1 MIQPHG
7 GKLIDRTLEGKRK
20 DAALA
25 AAGRMPRLTVEAET
39 VSDLENIATG
49 VYSPLQGFLGEAD
62 FKSVLAGS
70 RLSSDVPWTVPIVL
84 DADEAAAGKLKIGDE
99 VLLAAED
106 GRPVAVL
113 HLEEK
118 YGCDRGETAE
128 KVFGT
133 RDPAHPGVAKVLG
146 LKDVLLAGPIDLIE
160 ASPTPFDRW
169 KLAPK
174 ETRVLFESKGW
185 RTVVAFQTRNTPH
198 LGHEYLQ
205 KAALTFTDGLF
216 INPVI
221 GKKKKGDFKDEV
233 ILASYEE
240 AIRRY
245 YVKDRTAL
253 AILQMEMRYAGPR
266 EAIHHAILRKNF
278 GCTHIIIGRDHAGV
292 GSYYAPF
299 AAQDIFEAFPDLGI
313 APMFFRSFSWC
324 RTCGAVV
331 NEKIC
336 PHPPAEHVQFS
347 GTKIRDLLVKGECP
361 PAELMR
367 PEVAEVIMRF
377 KEPFND

>member
-7 GKLIDRTLEGKRK
+7 GKLVDRVLTDKKR
-20 DAALA
+20 DAALTG
-25 AAGRMPRLTVEAET
+25 AGRLARLTVDSEI

-49 VYSPLQGFLGEAD
+49 VYSPLEGFLGEAD
-62 FKSVLAGS
+62 FRSVLAGS
-70 RLSSDVPWTVPIVL
+70 RLRSDVAWTVPIVL

-106 GRPVAVL
+106 GRPVAIL

-118 YGCDRGETAE
+118 YGYDKGETAE

-133 RDPAHPGVAKVLG
+133 RDPAHPGVAKVLKM
-146 LKDVLLAGPIDLIE
+146 KDVLLAGPIDLIE
-160 ASPTPFDRW
+160 ITPTPFDRW

-174 ETRVLFESKGW
+174 ETRVLFEAKGW
-185 RTVVAFQTRNTPH
+185 KTVVGFQTRNTPH
-198 LGHEYLQ
+198 LGHEYVQ

-221 GKKKKGDFKDEV
+221 GRKKKGDFKDEI

-240 AIRRY
+240 ALRRY
-245 YVKDRTAL
+245 YVKERTAM

-278 GCTHIIIGRDHAGV
+278 GCTHIIIGRDHAGRRIV
-292 GSYYAPF
+292 LRSIRRPGHLRRLPRPGHRADVLPVVQLVQDLRRGRQREDLPAPAGRAHPVQRHEDPRSPGERRVP
-299 AAQDIFEAFPDLGI
+299 AA
-313 APMFFRSFSWC
+313 
-324 RTCGAVV
+324 GAHASGGGRRHHALQG
-331 NEKIC
+331 
-336 PHPPAEHVQFS
+336 PVQ
-347 GTKIRDLLVKGECP
+347 
-361 PAELMR
+361 
-367 PEVAEVIMRF
+367 
-377 KEPFND
+377 

>member
-7 GKLIDRTLEGKRK
+7 GKLIDRLLTGKAREE
-20 DAALA
+20 ALA
-25 AAGRMPRLTVEAET
+25 RAPRLPRIVVDSEI
-39 VSDLENIATG
+39 VSDVENIATG
-49 VYSPLQGFLGEAD
+49 VYSPLEGFLGEAD
-62 FKSVLAGS
+62 FGGVLEAS
-70 RLSSDVPWTVPIVL
+70 RLASDVAWTIPIVL
-84 DADEAAAGKLKIGDE
+84 DTDKETAAGLKPGAE

-106 GRPVAVL
+106 GRPVAIL
-113 HLEEK
+113 HLREK
-118 YGCDRGETAE
+118 FGIDRAKTAE

-133 RDPAHPGVAKVLG
+133 GDPAHPGVAKVLAM
-146 LKDVLLAGPIDLIE
+146 KDVLLAGPVDLLE
-160 ASPTPFDRW
+160 VTPTPFDRW
-169 KLAPK
+169 KLSPK
-174 ETRVLFESKGW
+174 ETRVLFEAKGW
-185 RTVVAFQTRNTPH
+185 RTVVGFQTRNTPH
-198 LGHEYLQ
+198 LGHEYVQ

-221 GKKKKGDFKDEV
+221 GRKKKGDFKDEV

-240 AIRRY
+240 AIGRY
-245 YVKDRTAL
+245 YRKDRTAM

-299 AAQDIFEAFPDLGI
+299 AAQDVFEAFPDLGI
-313 APMFFRSFSWC
+313 VPMFFRSFSYC
-324 RTCGAVV
+324 RKCASVV

-336 PHPPAEHVQFS
+336 PHPPADHVQFS

-367 PEVAEVIMRF
+367 PEVAEVIMAF
-377 KEPFND
+377 KDPFNE

>member
-7 GKLIDRTLEGKRK
+7 GKLVDRVLAGKKKGEALGR
-20 DAALA
+20 AARL
-25 AAGRMPRLTVEAET
+25 PRLVIDSEL
-39 VSDLENIATG
+39 VSDVENIATG
-49 VYSPLQGFLGEAD
+49 VYSPLEGFLGERD
-62 FKSVLAGS
+62 FLSVLSGM
-70 RLSSDVPWTVPIVL
+70 RLESDIPWTVPIVL
-84 DADEAAAGKLKIGDE
+84 DTDKETAARLKPGEE

-106 GRPVAVL
+106 GRPVALL

-118 YGCDRGETAE
+118 YTYDKGETAE
-128 KVFGT
+128 KVFAT

-146 LKDVLLAGPIDLIE
+146 LKDVLLAGPVDLIE
-160 ASPTPFDRW
+160 AVPTPFDRY

-174 ETRVLFESKGW
+174 ETRVLFEAKGW
-185 RTVVAFQTRNTPH
+185 RTVVGFQTRNTPH
-198 LGHEYLQ
+198 IGHEYVQ

-221 GKKKKGDFKDEV
+221 GRKKKGDFKDEV

-240 AIRRY
+240 AIRLY
-245 YVKDRTAL
+245 YLKDRTAM

-292 GSYYAPF
+292 GSYYPPF

-313 APMFFRSFSWC
+313 TPMFFRSFSYC
-324 RTCGAVV
+324 KRCGSVV
-331 NEKIC
+331 NEKTC
-336 PHPPAEHVQFS
+336 PHPPADHIQFS

-367 PEVAEVIMRF
+367 PEVAEVIMGF
-377 KEPFND
+377 KEPFNE

>member
-7 GKLIDRTLEGKRK
+7 GKLVDRVLSGKKR
-20 DAALA
+20 DEALA
-25 AAGRMPRLTVEAET
+25 RATRLPRLVIDSEL
-39 VSDLENIATG
+39 VSDVENIAAG
-49 VYSPLQGFLGEAD
+49 VYSPLEGFLGEAD
-62 FKSVLAGS
+62 FHGVLAGM
-70 RLSSDVPWTVPIVL
+70 RLQNDVPWTVPIVL
-84 DADEAAAGKLKIGDE
+84 DTDRETAARLKTGEE
-99 VLLAAED
+99 VLLAGED
-106 GRPVAVL
+106 GRPVALL
-113 HLEEK
+113 HLQEK
-118 YGCDRGETAE
+118 YAYDKGETAD

-146 LKDVLLAGPIDLIE
+146 MKDILLAGPVDLIDVT
-160 ASPTPFDRW
+160 PTPFDRY
-169 KLAPK
+169 KLTPK
-174 ETRVLFESKGW
+174 ETRVLFEAKGW
-185 RTVVAFQTRNTPH
+185 RTVVGFQTRNTPH
-198 LGHEYLQ
+198 IGHEYVQ

-221 GKKKKGDFKDEV
+221 GRKKKGDFKDEV

-240 AIRRY
+240 AIRHY
-245 YVKDRTAL
+245 YLKERTAM

-292 GSYYAPF
+292 GSYYPPF

-313 APMFFRSFSWC
+313 APMFFRSFSYC
-324 RTCGAVV
+324 KKCGSVV

-336 PHPPAEHVQFS
+336 PHPPADHIQFS
-347 GTKIRDLLVKGECP
+347 GTKIRDLLVKGEYP

-377 KEPFND
+377 KDPFNE

>member
-7 GKLIDRTLEGKRK
+7 GKLVDRVLSGKKR
-20 DAALA
+20 DEALA
-25 AAGRMPRLTVEAET
+25 RVARLPRLAIDSEL
-39 VSDLENIATG
+39 VSDVENIAVG
-49 VYSPLQGFLGEAD
+49 VYSPLEGFLGEAD
-62 FKSVLAGS
+62 FRGVLAGM
-70 RLSSDVPWTVPIVL
+70 RLQNDVPWTVPIVL
-84 DADEAAAGKLKIGDE
+84 DTDRETAARLKTGEEI
-99 VLLAAED
+99 LLAAED
-106 GRPVAVL
+106 GRPVALL
-113 HLEEK
+113 HLQEK
-118 YGCDRGETAE
+118 YAYDKGETAD

-146 LKDVLLAGPIDLIE
+146 MKDILLAGPVDLIDVT
-160 ASPTPFDRW
+160 PTPFDRY
-169 KLAPK
+169 KLTPK
-174 ETRVLFESKGW
+174 ETRVLFEAKGW
-185 RTVVAFQTRNTPH
+185 RTVVGFQTRNTPH
-198 LGHEYLQ
+198 LGHEYVQ

-221 GKKKKGDFKDEV
+221 GRKKKGDFKDEV

-240 AIRRY
+240 AIRHY
-245 YVKDRTAL
+245 YLKERTVM

-292 GSYYAPF
+292 GSYYPPF

-313 APMFFRSFSWC
+313 APMFFRSFSYC
-324 RTCGAVV
+324 KKCGSVV

-336 PHPPAEHVQFS
+336 PHPPADQIQFS
-347 GTKIRDLLVKGECP
+347 GTKIRDLLVKGEYP

-377 KEPFND
+377 KDPFNE

>member
-7 GKLIDRTLEGKRK
+7 GKLIDRVLSGKKR
-20 DAALA
+20 DEALALA
-25 AAGRMPRLTVEAET
+25 ARLPRLVIDSEL
-39 VSDLENIATG
+39 VSDVENIAVG
-49 VYSPLQGFLGEAD
+49 VYSPLEGFLGEAD
-62 FKSVLAGS
+62 FRGVLANM
-70 RLSSDVPWTVPIVL
+70 RLRTDVPWTVPIVL
-84 DADEAAAGKLKIGDE
+84 DTDREIAAGLKTGEE
-99 VLLAAED
+99 VLLTAED
-106 GRPVAVL
+106 GRPVALL
-113 HLEEK
+113 HLQEK
-118 YGCDRGETAE
+118 YAYDKGETAD

-146 LKDVLLAGPIDLIE
+146 MKDILLAGPVDLIDVT
-160 ASPTPFDRW
+160 PTPFDRY
-169 KLAPK
+169 KLTPK
-174 ETRVLFESKGW
+174 ETRVLFEAKGW
-185 RTVVAFQTRNTPH
+185 RTVVGFQTRNTPH
-198 LGHEYLQ
+198 LGHEYVQ

-221 GKKKKGDFKDEV
+221 GRKKKGDFKDEV

-240 AIRRY
+240 AIRLY
-245 YVKDRTAL
+245 YLKERTAM

-292 GSYYAPF
+292 GSYYPPF

-313 APMFFRSFSWC
+313 APMFFRSFSYC
-324 RTCGAVV
+324 KKCGSVV

-336 PHPPAEHVQFS
+336 PHPPADHIQFS
-347 GTKIRDLLVKGECP
+347 GTKIRDLLVKGEYP

-377 KEPFND
+377 KDPFNE

>member
-7 GKLIDRTLEGKRK
+7 GKLVDRVLSGKKR
-20 DAALA
+20 DEALA
-25 AAGRMPRLTVEAET
+25 RAARLPRLLMDSEL
-39 VSDLENIATG
+39 VSDVENIATG
-49 VYSPLQGFLGEAD
+49 VYSPLEGFLGAED
-62 FKSVLAGS
+62 YRSVLAGM
-70 RLSSDVPWTVPIVL
+70 RLRNDIPWTVPIVL
-84 DADEAAAGKLKIGDE
+84 DTDRETAAGLKTGED

-106 GRPVAVL
+106 GRPVALL

-118 YGCDRGETAE
+118 YGYDKGETVE

-146 LKDVLLAGPIDLIE
+146 MKDVLLAGPVDLIDVT
-160 ASPTPFDRW
+160 PTPFDRY
-169 KLAPK
+169 KLTPK
-174 ETRVLFESKGW
+174 ETRVLFEAKGW
-185 RTVVAFQTRNTPH
+185 RTVVGFQTRNTPH
-198 LGHEYLQ
+198 LGHEYVQ

-221 GKKKKGDFKDEV
+221 GRKKKGDFKDEV

-240 AIRRY
+240 AIRHY
-245 YVKDRTAL
+245 YLKERTAM

-266 EAIHHAILRKNF
+266 EAIHHAIIRKNF

-292 GSYYAPF
+292 GSYYPPF

-313 APMFFRSFSWC
+313 APMFFRSFSHC
-324 RTCGAVV
+324 KKCGSVV

-336 PHPPAEHVQFS
+336 PHPPADHIQFS
-347 GTKIRDLLVKGECP
+347 GTKLRDLLVKGEYP

-377 KEPFND
+377 KDPFNE

>member
-7 GKLIDRTLEGKRK
+7 GRLVDRVLKGKTK
-20 DAALA
+20 DEALA
-25 AAGRMPRLTVEAET
+25 RAGRLPRLTIDSEL
-39 VSDLENIATG
+39 VSDVENIASG
-49 VYSPLQGFLGEAD
+49 VYSPLEGFLGEAD
-62 FKSVLAGS
+62 FRNVINAS
-70 RLSSDVPWTVPIVL
+70 RLASDVAWTIPIVL
-84 DADEAAAGKLKIGDE
+84 DVDRKTADGLKIGGE

-106 GRPVAVL
+106 GRPVALL

-118 YGCDRGETAE
+118 YGYDRGETAE
-128 KVFGT
+128 KIFGT

-146 LKDVLLAGPIDLIE
+146 LKEVLLAGPVDLLE
-160 ASPTPFDRW
+160 VTPTPFDRW
-169 KLAPK
+169 KLTPK
-174 ETRVLFESKGW
+174 ETRVLFEAKGW
-185 RTVVAFQTRNTPH
+185 RTVVGFQTRNTPH
-198 LGHEYLQ
+198 IGHEYVQ

-221 GKKKKGDFKDEV
+221 GRKKKGDFKDEV

-245 YVKDRTAL
+245 YIKERTVM

-292 GSYYAPF
+292 GSYYPPF
-299 AAQDIFEAFPDLGI
+299 AAQEIFEDFPDLGI
-313 APMFFRSFSWC
+313 IPMFFRSFSYC
-324 RTCGAVV
+324 RTCGSVV
-331 NEKIC
+331 NEKVC
-336 PHPPAEHVQFS
+336 PHPPAEHIQFS

-361 PAELMR
+361 PPELMR
-367 PEVAEVIMRF
+367 PEVAKVIMAF
-377 KEPFND
+377 KDPFNE

>member
-7 GKLIDRTLEGKRK
+7 GKLVDRALKGKAK
-20 DAALA
+20 GDAEAR
-25 AAGRMPRLTVEAET
+25 AGRLPRIVIDSELI
-39 VSDLENIATG
+39 SDVENIATG
-49 VYSPLQGFLGEAD
+49 VYSPLEGFLGEAD
-62 FKSVLAGS
+62 FRSVLAAS
-70 RLSSDVPWTVPIVL
+70 RLASDVAWTVPIVL
-84 DADEAAAGKLKIGDE
+84 DVDRKTAEGLKVGEEI
-99 VLLAAED
+99 LLAAED
-106 GRPVAVL
+106 GRGVAIL
-113 HLEEK
+113 RLEEK
-118 YGCDRGETAE
+118 YAYDKGETAE

-146 LKDVLLAGPIDLIE
+146 QKDILLAGPVDLLDTT
-160 ASPTPFDRW
+160 PTPFDRW
-169 KLAPK
+169 KLAPR
-174 ETRVLFESKGW
+174 ETRVLFETKGW
-185 RTVVAFQTRNTPH
+185 RTVVGFQTRNTPH
-198 LGHEYLQ
+198 IGHEYVQ

-221 GKKKKGDFKDEV
+221 GRKKKGDFKDEV

-245 YVKDRTAL
+245 FIKDRTVL

-299 AAQDIFEAFPDLGI
+299 AAQDIFEQFPDLGI
-313 APMFFRSFSWC
+313 VPMFFRSFSYC
-324 RTCGAVV
+324 RTCGSVV

-336 PHPPAEHVQFS
+336 PHPQADHIQFS
-347 GTKIRDLLVKGECP
+347 GSKIRDLLVKGECP
-361 PAELMR
+361 PPELMR
-367 PEVAEVIMRF
+367 PEVARVIMDF

>member
-7 GKLIDRTLEGKRK
+7 GKLVDRVLDEKARKNVAARLGSLPRIVIDPDL
-20 DAALA
+20 
-25 AAGRMPRLTVEAET
+25 
-39 VSDLENIATG
+39 VSDVENIATG
-49 VYSPLQGFLGEAD
+49 VYSPLEGFLGEAD
-62 FKSVLAGS
+62 FQGVLGAS
-70 RLSSDVPWTVPIVL
+70 RLASDVAWTIPIVL
-84 DADEAAAGKLKIGDE
+84 DVDKGTAAPLRAGAE

-106 GRPVAVL
+106 GRPLAIL
-113 HLEEK
+113 HLREK
-118 YGCDRGETAE
+118 YGFDKGEMAE

-133 RDPAHPGVAKVLG
+133 RDPAHPGVARVLAM
-146 LKDVLLAGPIDLIE
+146 KDVLLAGPVDLLE
-160 ASPTPFDRW
+160 VTPTPFDRW
-169 KLAPK
+169 KLTPK
-174 ETRVLFESKGW
+174 ETRVLFEAKGW
-185 RTVVAFQTRNTPH
+185 RTVVGFQTRNTPH
-198 LGHEYLQ
+198 LGHEYVQ

-221 GKKKKGDFKDEV
+221 GRKKKGDFKDEV

-240 AIRRY
+240 AIDRY
-245 YVKDRTAL
+245 YRKDRTAM

-299 AAQDIFEAFPDLGI
+299 AAHDVFEAFPDLGI
-313 APMFFRSFSWC
+313 APMFFRSFSYC
-324 RTCGAVV
+324 RKCGSVV

-336 PHPPAEHVQFS
+336 PHEAADHIQFS
-347 GTKIRDLLVKGECP
+347 GTRIRDLLVKGECP

-367 PEVAEVIMRF
+367 PEVAEVIMAF
-377 KEPFND
+377 KDPFNE

>member
-7 GKLIDRTLEGKRK
+7 GKLVDRALEGKAK
-20 DAALA
+20 AKALA
-25 AAGRMPRLTVEAET
+25 GAARLPRLVVDTEI
-39 VSDLENIATG
+39 VSDLENIALG
-49 VYSPLQGFLGEAD
+49 VYSPLEGFLGEAD
-62 FKSVLAGS
+62 FRSVLSGS
-70 RLSSDVPWTVPIVL
+70 RLRNDLAWTIPIVL
-84 DADEAAAGKLKIGDE
+84 DADPGEAAGLEPGAE
-99 VLLAAED
+99 VLLASEG

-118 YGCDRGETAE
+118 YRYDKGEMAE

-133 RDPAHPGVAKVLG
+133 RDPAHPGVAKVMG
-146 LKDVLLAGPIDLIE
+146 MKDVLLAGPIDLVE
-160 ASPTPFDRW
+160 TAPTPFDRW
-169 KLAPK
+169 KLSPK
-174 ETRVLFESKGW
+174 ETRVLFEAKGW
-185 RTVVAFQTRNTPH
+185 RTVVGFQTRNTPH
-198 LGHEYLQ
+198 LGHEYVQ

-221 GKKKKGDFKDEV
+221 GRKKKGDFKDEV

-240 AIRRY
+240 AIRLY
-245 YVKDRTAL
+245 YLKERTAM

-292 GSYYAPF
+292 GSYYPPF
-299 AAQDIFEAFPDLGI
+299 AAQDVFESFPDLGI
-313 APMFFRSFSWC
+313 VPMFFRSFSYC
-324 RTCGAVV
+324 RKCGSVV

-336 PHPPAEHVQFS
+336 PHPPADHIQFS
-347 GTKIRDLLVKGECP
+347 GTKIRDLLVKGEFP

-377 KEPFND
+377 KDPFNE

>member
-7 GKLIDRTLEGKRK
+7 GKLVDRVLSGKKREE
-20 DAALA
+20 ALA
-25 AAGRMPRLTVEAET
+25 RAASLPRLVIDSEL
-39 VSDLENIATG
+39 VSDVENIATG
-49 VYSPLQGFLGEAD
+49 VYSPLEGFLGAD
-62 FKSVLAGS
+62 DYRSVLAS
-70 RLSSDVPWTVPIVL
+70 MRLRDDVPWTIPIVL
-84 DADEAAAGKLKIGDE
+84 DTDRETAAGLKTGGE
-99 VLLAAED
+99 VLLTAED
-106 GRPVAVL
+106 GRPVALL

-118 YGCDRGETAE
+118 YDTDKGETVE
-128 KVFGT
+128 RVFGT

-146 LKDVLLAGPIDLIE
+146 MKDVLLAGPVDLIDVT
-160 ASPTPFDRW
+160 PTPFDRY
-169 KLAPK
+169 KLTPK
-174 ETRVLFESKGW
+174 ETRVLFEAKGW
-185 RTVVAFQTRNTPH
+185 RTVVGFQTRNTPH
-198 LGHEYLQ
+198 IGHEYVQ

-221 GKKKKGDFKDEV
+221 GRKKKGDFKDEV

-240 AIRRY
+240 AIRHY
-245 YVKDRTAL
+245 YIKERTVM

-292 GSYYAPF
+292 GSYYPPF

-313 APMFFRSFSWC
+313 APMFFRSFSYC
-324 RTCGAVV
+324 KKCGSVV

-336 PHPPAEHVQFS
+336 PHPPADHIQFS
-347 GTKIRDLLVKGECP
+347 GTKIRDLLVKGEYP

-367 PEVAEVIMRF
+367 PEVADVIMRF
-377 KEPFND
+377 KDPFNE